1 MKDIA
6 LLINDSLIDINY
18 KVNEFYIEKYI
29 NKFSFNNKE
38 ELIYNLYNNLIDFY
52 KKYNVLLAYNK
63 QIQRDMN
70 DNKLVV
76 ELLLITVF
84 IIDNINI
91 TSNEIFTK
99 LDLESLLFYYLVFVN
114 NSIADLDD
122 SSINNYKYY
131 VIDILFSSLNS
142 ENGKQQINEYKLSQK
157 FISYIFQYIKKSYKI
172 QNLYL
177 GLLYNLFFFY
187 KHTTLTTKHYI
198 HMLDIID
205 SVELNPVE
213 INSDIY
219 NKNIKHIQSITDWIN
234 IIISLFVNSTDT
246 CNKTLNINNLQSL
259 YFKSITDACNL
270 ILNNIVDLTDKK
282 NVSYIEDNSKYL
294 KNDTL
299 IDNILY
305 SIAIENNN
313 DAIRLNHYLIILL
326 EYLRDVLDI
335 QKNDNIKC
343 FYNLAITEEFAII
356 IIKLLA
362 LIVNNLEYC
371 IIYLKSN
378 EYNLRLYYSYSNASI
393 NNNENE
399 YVKQTFKIFMLL
411 SDIIGIIMTESLLV
425 NKLIAINTKTE
436 SYNNKNNYSWMAFIK
451 YYLNE
456 EKYICNKIVYKLI
469 NILQISDIYY
479 DNEYNRKKGHKQ
491 NNKDTESNYINDIDT
506 KDIMYT
512 FQTNIM
518 KTLCNI
524 SNKNSLIKKYFEKN
538 KELFY
543 YLLNHMC
550 MDLCNPCKKEWCVLL
565 VKTLTEDNLNIQNM
579 INQLQ
584 PCKIDPLVKDY
595 LLKKGYDIK
604 IDKGF
609 LKPNVKKIEFND
621 I

>member
-259 YFKSITDACNL
+259 YFKSISDAGNL